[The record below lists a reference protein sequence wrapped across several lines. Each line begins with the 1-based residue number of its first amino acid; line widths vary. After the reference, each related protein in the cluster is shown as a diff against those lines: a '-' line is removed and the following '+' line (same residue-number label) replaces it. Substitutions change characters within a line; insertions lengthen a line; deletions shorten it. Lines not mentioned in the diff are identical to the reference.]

1 MLTKKIFLIFSVLIL
16 IASSIFAVNPE
27 ETEWGIQYK
36 MNPRNPAPG
45 DYVFLNIYSYSTN
58 LDSSNISYIINGELK
73 QGGTGQKNFNF
84 KVPKNNRALKLQIIA
99 KDFNGKINKKEI
111 IIKPVSV
118 DLIYEVVNPYRP
130 AFYKGKSIATSHA
143 EVKVFAFPNF
153 INAQGKK
160 LDPKSLIYTWKV
172 NKDLQPAKS
181 GLGKSTFH
189 LNKIYGTPRET
200 KVGVTIR
207 SLDGTMVGYKSII
220 FKPNFTD
227 IDFYVDE
234 KVMPFRFKSVA
245 KPKIISNF
253 LDSDIVAIPYFF
265 NDLNIS
271 NIKWV
276 INNNKINLLSGGDN
290 LRINIVR
297 NKDNAEVELKIRLSI
312 ENDNRVLQAAN
323 SRVIFKTSKS
333 LVEKYRNFKEEEVRK
348 EKIKNSEGG
357 FFGL

>member
-153 INAQGKK
+153 INTQGKK
-160 LDPKSLIYTWKV
+160 LDPKSLIYT
-172 NKDLQPAKS
+172 
-181 GLGKSTFH
+181 
-189 LNKIYGTPRET
+189 
-200 KVGVTIR
+200 
-207 SLDGTMVGYKSII
+207 
-220 FKPNFTD
+220 
-227 IDFYVDE
+227 
-234 KVMPFRFKSVA
+234 
-245 KPKIISNF
+245 
-253 LDSDIVAIPYFF
+253 
-265 NDLNIS
+265 
-271 NIKWV
+271 
-276 INNNKINLLSGGDN
+276 
-290 LRINIVR
+290 
-297 NKDNAEVELKIRLSI
+297 
-312 ENDNRVLQAAN
+312 
-323 SRVIFKTSKS
+323 
-333 LVEKYRNFKEEEVRK
+333 
-348 EKIKNSEGG
+348 
-357 FFGL
+357 